1 MLSDCHSD
9 TLCRE
14 HKVELKARK
23 LNISSIDWLIVI
35 IIKTFPLGKI
45 HSIQESVLQ
54 GQMWL
59 HLIIL
64 IEKIDS
70 FWQAIL
76 LWIFFLFPFFFFLTF
91 CSMYHSFLSLYFLVW
106 LLFFFWGFV
115 LHIPHCISLLST
127 HLCLLHFLC
136 FLLFS
141 VCIYSHNSYALKTTP
156 FLTLV
161 PPLPSP
167 PISLS
172 SHSPLLF

>member
-76 LWIFFLFPFFFFLTF
+76 LWIFFLFPFFFFFNILF
-91 CSMYHSFLSLYFLVW
+91 YVSLFSFT
-106 LLFFFWGFV
+106 LFPCMAF
-115 LHIPHCISLLST
+115 I
-127 HLCLLHFLC
+127 
-136 FLLFS
+136 FLLRLCS
-141 VCIYSHNSYALKTTP
+141 PHSTLYLTP
-156 FLTLV
+156 FYSSV
-161 PPLPSP
+161 PSSFPLF
-167 PISLS
+167 S
-172 SHSPLLF
+172 SIFCLHL